1 MSALRIVG
9 ITGYRLDQ
17 PFRDGP
23 YVCSGGRSALG
34 FDSLVVA
41 IETDAGVT
49 GWGEMAPLGAFYDPA
64 FASGAR
70 AAFSELAPALLGED
84 PTQVAA
90 MARRMDH
97 LLKGHPY
104 AKSALDM
111 ACWDILGKV
120 AGLPLAELLGGRYG
134 EHVDLYRSVSQD
146 RPDKMVARANAYL
159 AEGYRRI
166 QVKVGLDPDEDIE
179 RMQAV
184 RAAVGGGIVL
194 FADANGGWSTLQ
206 ARRFLRATRDLD
218 YAMEQPCASYA
229 ECRALRGDCDRPMI
243 LDESIDSLAAL
254 VQAHADSVADGVT
267 IKIARVGGVGRARLI
282 RDVAVDLGISVTV
295 EDTGGAEIDTAAMI
309 HLSLSTPEALRLHTV
324 DFNNWVTRSNAR
336 GIPPSRDGRITMGR
350 APGLGIE
357 PVVESLGE
365 PFFRV
370 RA

>member
-1 MSALRIVG
+1 MRITG
-9 ITGYRLDQ
+9 ISGYRLDL

-34 FDSLVVA
+34 FDTLIVA
-41 IETDAGVT
+41 IATDAGIT

-64 FASGAR
+64 FAAGAR
-70 AAFSELAPALLGED
+70 AAFEELAPKLLGDD
-84 PTQVAA
+84 PTQVNAL
-90 MARRMDH
+90 ARRMDH

-104 AKSALDM
+104 AKAAIDM
-111 ACWDILGKV
+111 ACWDILGKA
-120 AGLPLAELLGGRYG
+120 AGLPLAELLGGRFG
-134 EHVDLYRSVSQD
+134 THVDLYRSVSQD
-146 RPDKMVARANAYL
+146 RPDKMVARAKAYV

-179 RMQAV
+179 RLTAV
-184 RAAVGGGIVL
+184 RAAVGKDIVL

-218 YAMEQPCASYA
+218 YAMEQPCLTYG
-229 ECRALRGDCDRPMI
+229 ECRALRGDCDRPLI

-254 VQAHADSVADGVT
+254 VQAHADQVADGVT

-282 RDVAVDLGISVTV
+282 RDVAVDLGIAVTV
-295 EDTGGAEIDTAAMI
+295 EDTGGAEIDTAAML

-324 DFNNWVTRSNAR
+324 DFNNWVTRPNAR
-336 GIPPSRDGRITMGR
+336 GIPTSAGGRIGMGHG
-350 APGLGIE
+350 PGLGVE
-357 PVVESLGE
+357 PLVETFGA

-370 RA
+370 SV

>member
-1 MSALRIVG
+1 MRILA

-41 IETDAGVT
+41 IETDAGIT

-64 FASGAR
+64 FAAGAR
-70 AAFSELAPALLGED
+70 AAFGELAPALLGSD
-84 PTQVAA
+84 PAQLTAL
-90 MARRMDH
+90 ARRMEH
-97 LLKGHPY
+97 LMKGHPY
-104 AKSALDM
+104 AKSAIDM
-111 ACWDILGKV
+111 ACWDILGKA
-120 AGLPLAELLGGRYG
+120 AGLPLAELLGGRFG
-134 EHVDLYRSVSQD
+134 THVDLYRSVSQD
-146 RPDKMVARANAYL
+146 HPDKMVARARKYV

-166 QVKVGLDPDEDIE
+166 QVKVGLDPDEDID
-179 RMQAV
+179 RIRAV
-184 RAAVGGGIVL
+184 RAAVGGDIVL

-218 YAMEQPCASYA
+218 YAMEQPCATYA
-229 ECRALRGDCDRPMI
+229 ECRMLRGDCDRPLI

-254 VQAHADSVADGVT
+254 VQAHADRVADGIT

-282 RDVAVDLGISVTV
+282 RDVAVDLGIAVTV

-324 DFNNWVTRSNAR
+324 DFNNWVTHHNAT
-336 GIPPSRDGRITMGR
+336 GVPASSAGRITMGQ
-350 APGLGIE
+350 APGLGVE
-357 PVVESLGE
+357 PLVENLGE
-365 PFFRV
+365 PFLRV
-370 RA
+370 RT